1 MSADQGTGSSVVFGT
16 SAFNSGVTTN
26 AAEQRSNEKSKF

>member
-1 MSADQGTGSSVVFGT
+1 MEVRYMTNSFLK
-16 SAFNSGVTTN
+16 AFNSGVTTN